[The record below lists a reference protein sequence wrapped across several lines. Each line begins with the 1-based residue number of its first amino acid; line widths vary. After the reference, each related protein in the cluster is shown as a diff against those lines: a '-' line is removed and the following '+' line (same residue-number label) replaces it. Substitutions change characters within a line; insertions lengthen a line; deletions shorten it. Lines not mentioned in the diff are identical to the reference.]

1 MQAVDLLRGEAVA
14 VDQDDSLVITLEQS
28 APSAIQVEHGA
39 QAGGDVRHVP
49 FRRTPISERHAT
61 GSLMYDG
68 RSPRGFRV
76 CVESFVILF
85 RIRLRSVYAAFTQ
98 PATFV
103 IFYVYSGQTT
113 AGKVRTFIYK
123 IIHNMVRCPIL
134 PGRDFTDPETLKS
147 QLLNPDTATLQT
159 LWDRLQTLVS
169 PDRFLEI
176 QMSLL
181 RHGSSIQEDKRRL
194 VDTYVG
200 ELFARERWER
210 EQLERP
216 WRPEMKRRQ
225 ESAELEVPAYY
236 KKLALSTQARLA
248 KEREARERRAAA
260 RREKIEAEKRIE
272 QEREAKQLLELVAGM
287 QLRQEAASSLW
298 GGSRAR
304 LASDRERRATEHR
317 EHMQQEMRIAEER
330 EEREEK
336 ERREQYAKQA
346 LLRWG
351 R

>member
-1 MQAVDLLRGEAVA
+1 
-14 VDQDDSLVITLEQS
+14 
-28 APSAIQVEHGA
+28 
-39 QAGGDVRHVP
+39 
-49 FRRTPISERHAT
+49 
-61 GSLMYDG
+61 MYDG

-169 PDRFLEI
+169 PDQFLEI

-181 RHGSSIQEDKRRL
+181 RHGSSLQEDKRRL

-216 WRPEMKRRQ
+216 GRPEMKRRPEE

-260 RREKIEAEKRIE
+260 RREKIEAVKRIE
-272 QEREAKQLLELVAGM
+272 QEREAKQLLELVAEM
-287 QLRQEAASSLW
+287 QRRHEAASRLS
-298 GGSRAR
+298 GGSGAR

-317 EHMQQEMRIAEER
+317 EHMQRERRIAEER
-330 EEREEK
+330 EEREE
-336 ERREQYAKQA
+336 EELREQYARQA
-346 LLRWG
+346 SLRWG
-351 R
+351 QR

>member
-85 RIRLRSVYAAFTQ
+85 RIRLRT
-98 PATFV
+98 
-103 IFYVYSGQTT
+103 GRTT

-134 PGRDFTDPETLKS
+134 PGWDFTDSETLKS
-147 QLLNPDTATLQT
+147 QLSDTALHT
-159 LWDRLQTLVS
+159 LWDSLQRLVS
-169 PDRFLEI
+169 EDRFLELQI
-176 QMSLL
+176 NLL
-181 RHGSSIQEDKRRL
+181 RHGSRLQEDKRRL
-194 VDTYVG
+194 VDTYVD
-200 ELFARERWER
+200 ELFARERRER
-210 EQLERP
+210 EQLER
-216 WRPEMKRRQ
+216 RGRSEMKRRPEA
-225 ESAELEVPAYY
+225 ESEISEQY
-236 KKLALSTQARLA
+236 KKLALSLQARLA

-260 RREKIEAEKRIE
+260 RRENIEAEKRIE
-272 QEREAKQLLELVAGM
+272 QEHDAKQLLELVAGM

-298 GGSRAR
+298 GGSGAR
-304 LASDRERRATEHR
+304 LASDRQRRAIEHR
-317 EHMQQEMRIAEER
+317 EHMQQERRIAEER

-336 ERREQYAKQA
+336 ERREQYAMQA
-346 LLRWG
+346 LRRWG
-351 R
+351 PR